1 MKVFRQILA
10 LIIALVFFITTS
22 GLNFYTHICGYCQSF
37 DVSLTDFTECC
48 DHNES
53 VACKISPIVSKS
65 YCNNSGKPLCK
76 SDYQFY
82 KNDGC
87 CLYKHSFFKIADSF
101 NYSEQISLKQNIL
114 SLSIIDF
121 SFQIPFVLP
130 ETHRVINPKYSHPPP
145 LIAGKDRIIYIHA
158 LKLAPSFDFHTSEYF
173 AA

>member
-87 CLYKHSFFKIADSF
+87 CL
-101 NYSEQISLKQNIL
+101 QISLKQNIL